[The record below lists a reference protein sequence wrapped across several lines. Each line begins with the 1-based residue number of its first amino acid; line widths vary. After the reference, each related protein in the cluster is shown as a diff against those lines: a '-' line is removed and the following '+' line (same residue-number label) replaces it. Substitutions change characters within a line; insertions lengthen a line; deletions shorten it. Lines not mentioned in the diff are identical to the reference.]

1 MCAGGAGESTFLV
14 ECLETSAILEGAT
27 PDSVVVLDELGR
39 GTSSFDGY
47 AIAWATLRHLSSQA
61 SRLAACRFPRAR
73 GSFVST
79 ALSRPGNRN

>member
-1 MCAGGAGESTFLV
+1 M

-27 PDSVVVLDELGR
+27 ADSVVVLDELGR

-61 SRLAACRFPRAR
+61 TRLPLRLAQP
-73 GSFVST
+73 
-79 ALSRPGNRN
+79 